1 MQRGLNLYNTNS
13 FRNLRSGV
21 SLGMQG
27 ITSGTVSIVGD
38 NTITLL
44 IERVFPPATGSVSV
58 TGAVDNNLVTEIN
71 MLATDAILSVT
82 GTPALTLSITE
93 GLKEPSVKDITSQL
107 IIIDST
113 DIFEETVVDTEVI

>member
-13 FRNLRSGV
+13 FRNLRNGV

-58 TGAVDNNLVTEIN
+58 TAPADLNLVTEIN